1 MQLKI
6 LHLQKY
12 FHCYYQYLTDIA
24 DDILKEPTEQK
35 EKKHL
40 FLLQVWIQQSRFHL
54 SFPEN
59 R

>member
-12 FHCYYQYLTDIA
+12 FHFYYQYPMDIA
-24 DDILKEPTEQK
+24 DDILKEQTEQK

-40 FLLQVWIQQSRFHL
+40 FLLQVWIQHPRFHL